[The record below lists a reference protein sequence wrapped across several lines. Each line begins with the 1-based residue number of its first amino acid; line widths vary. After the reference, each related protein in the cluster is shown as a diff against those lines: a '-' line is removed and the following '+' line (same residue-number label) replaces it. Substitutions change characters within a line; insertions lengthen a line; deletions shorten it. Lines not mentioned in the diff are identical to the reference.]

1 MSYLD
6 DLIENGTGF
15 QVRRSSGGASF
26 RPTGG
31 SDGEMEAF
39 QAVARNLLRN
49 EGDGYRIP
57 NTHKTSDREHDLFD
71 TIIVTIGE

>member
-15 QVRRSSGGASF
+15 QVRRSAGHASF

-31 SDGEMEAF
+31 SDAEMDAF
-39 QAVARNLLRN
+39 QTVARKLIRN
-49 EGDGYRIP
+49 DGDEYRVA
-57 NTHKTSDREHDLFD
+57 NTRRTSDRAQDMFD
-71 TIIVTIGE
+71 TVIVSIGD

>member
-15 QVRRSSGGASF
+15 QVRRSAAGASF

-31 SDGEMEAF
+31 SDAEMDAF

-49 EGDGYRIP
+49 EGDGYRVA
-57 NTHKTSDREHDLFD
+57 NTHKTSDRAQDLFD
-71 TIIVTIGE
+71 TVIVTIDE

>member
-15 QVRRSSGGASF
+15 QVRRSKGGASF

-31 SDGEMEAF
+31 SDAEMEAF
-39 QAVARNLLRN
+39 QTVARNLIRN
-49 EGDGYRIP
+49 EGDGYLVA
-57 NTHKTSDREHDLFD
+57 NTHKTSDREQDFFD
-71 TIIVTIGE
+71 TVIVTIGE

>member
-15 QVRRSSGGASF
+15 QVRRTSGGASF

-31 SDGEMEAF
+31 SDAEMEAF

-49 EGDGYRIP
+49 EGDGYQVA
-57 NTHKTSDREHDLFD
+57 NTHKTSDRKQDLFD
-71 TIIVTIGE
+71 TVIVTIAE